1 MEIEIPQN
9 YSAEQIRRV
18 LLERA
23 RILSAP
29 EKTQAQEPGDALLI
43 FRSGEDRHA
52 VLLSDLVEVADDIK
66 LAVVPGAPPW
76 VAGLINLRGEVRPV
90 YHLAK
95 LLDEAGGISVKWRF
109 VLLLRAGG
117 REFGILAEEV
127 EDIRHVKMSSRRP
140 TPHGT
145 PHSRWAMEDLT
156 AVLDVPSLFEKER

>member
-1 MEIEIPQN
+1 MDQDAVK
-9 YSAEQIRRV
+9 SRV

-23 RILSAP
+23 RTLSAR
-29 EKTQAQEPGDALLI
+29 EKTQTEEPGDVLLV
-43 FRSGEDRHA
+43 FRSGGDRYG
-52 VLLSDLVEVADDIK
+52 VLLSDLVEVADNIK

-95 LLDEAGGISVKWRF
+95 LLEETGHISSEGRF
-109 VLLLRAGG
+109 VLLLRAAG

-127 EDIRHVKMSSRRP
+127 EDVRSVKVSSRRP

-145 PHSRWAMEDLT
+145 SHSSWATEDLT
-156 AVLDVPSLFEKER
+156 AVLDVQSLFEKER